1 MNSEPTIAI
10 GIDVGGTKI
19 AAGVVTLPSGQVDYA
34 RTLSTRPERGG
45 EAILEDVANLAE
57 ALTAEAAASGRTVH
71 AIGVG
76 LCELVDPSGR
86 ILSRNCVS
94 WHEDQ
99 VRRRLAHLG
108 PVTLEADVRAAAQAE
123 AFLGAGSPYRIF
135 LYLTVGTGISSC
147 LMLDRSPYVG
157 ARGATG
163 TMASGRLGILC
174 EQCGHVSRR
183 TLEQIASGPALVARF
198 NQLKPGTAVTSQ
210 DVLAAAEAGNL
221 PALRVV
227 RSAGES
233 LGFAVGWLVNVLDPK
248 AVIVGGGLG
257 LSEGLYWESFLAAT
271 HRHIWSE
278 VHRDLPILRAA
289 TGQSAGIIGAAIAAS
304 RQLKTEGWWSRGDSN
319 P

>member
-123 AFLGAGSPYRIF
+123 AFWPQSLSDF
-135 LYLTVGTGISSC
+135 CFIS
-147 LMLDRSPYVG
+147 
-157 ARGATG
+157 
-163 TMASGRLGILC
+163 
-174 EQCGHVSRR
+174 
-183 TLEQIASGPALVARF
+183 
-198 NQLKPGTAVTSQ
+198 
-210 DVLAAAEAGNL
+210 
-221 PALRVV
+221 
-227 RSAGES
+227 RSAQAS
-233 LGFAVGWLVNVLDPK
+233 
-248 AVIVGGGLG
+248 
-257 LSEGLYWESFLAAT
+257 
-271 HRHIWSE
+271 
-278 VHRDLPILRAA
+278 VHPC
-289 TGQSAGIIGAAIAAS
+289 
-304 RQLKTEGWWSRGDSN
+304 
-319 P
+319 